1 MLRRQP
7 EGLTLGGRIGEILL
21 GMKSNRQALTG
32 PGLGCGRVAKLA
44 RALQPALRPL
54 GIRRLG
60 ARKQVGKT
68 ERGLRA
74 ALRGRFLE
82 PGARLGCVARRD
94 KPVQIEDREQVL
106 SLGITGGC
114 EPLQLGG
121 GTAEV
126 LEADGGLCRIER
138 VRLLHYRAGLLRR
151 GYDARREPGKHRQR
165 EDTACRHALTPFHV
179 SSRRECPRGAES
191 RTAARPRHSRSPR
204 HCGYW

>member
-1 MLRRQP
+1 
-7 EGLTLGGRIGEILL
+7 
-21 GMKSNRQALTG
+21 
-32 PGLGCGRVAKLA
+32 GLGCGRVAKLA

-94 KPVQIEDREQVL
+94 EPVQIEDREQVL

-114 EPLQLGG
+114 EPPACTV
-121 GTAEV
+121 TASLRMLRTSPPLSV
-126 LEADGGLCRIER
+126 ATDSASICFTFDFNMTFRIPASSAALTR
-138 VRLLHYRAGLLRR
+138 VRLRGL
-151 GYDARREPGKHRQR
+151 ARSK
-165 EDTACRHALTPFHV
+165 A
-179 SSRRECPRGAES
+179 
-191 RTAARPRHSRSPR
+191 SPR
-204 HCGYW
+204 YESTTLGAPASATLAAAS